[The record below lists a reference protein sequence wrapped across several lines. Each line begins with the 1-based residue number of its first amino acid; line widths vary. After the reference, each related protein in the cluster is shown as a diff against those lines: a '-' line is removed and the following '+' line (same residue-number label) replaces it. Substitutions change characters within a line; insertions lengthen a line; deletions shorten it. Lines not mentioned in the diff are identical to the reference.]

1 MTQNQTSISPADLYA
16 KLGTALAPAVVDVRR
31 PADFANADA
40 LIVSAFHCDPDEVA
54 QWAKDLPKGRPVVV
68 YCVHGRQVS
77 QGAAAALRA
86 AGHDVAYLDGG
97 IAGWIEQGLPTRR
110 HMGGGAPAKWVTRE
124 HPKIDR
130 IACPWLIRR
139 FIDPRAEF
147 IYVPTKD
154 VLATAKKTG
163 GIPYDIDGVEF
174 THEGERCSFDTI
186 LRIYGIADPA
196 LDHLA
201 TIVRGA
207 DTSRHDLAA
216 QCGGLFAISLGLSAN
231 FPDDHEMLK
240 HGMVMYDALHT
251 WCRALQAETHN
262 WPSTKPVRQAAR

>member
-1 MTQNQTSISPADLYA
+1 MDRSNHPITPRDLYER
-16 KLGTALAPAVVDVRR
+16 LGSEAAPIVVDVRR
-31 PADFANADA
+31 DTDFLGAERVIAPA
-40 LIVSAFHCDPDEVA
+40 LHRSPDRIEE
-54 QWAKDLPKGRPVVV
+54 WRNELPSGRTVVT
-68 YCVHGRQVS
+68 YCAHGEELS
-77 QGAAAALRA
+77 QGIATALRIMEIEA
-86 AGHDVAYLDGG
+86 NFLEGG
-97 IAGWIEQGLPTRR
+97 IVGWTEQGLPTRR
-110 HMGGGAPAKWVTRE
+110 NIGPSPSQWVTRE

-139 FIDPRAEF
+139 FIDPSAEF
-147 IYVPTKD
+147 IYVPKD
-154 VLATAKKTG
+154 QVVAVAQQTG

-186 LRIYGIADPA
+186 LRIYDIKDPT

-207 DTSRHDLAA
+207 DTSRHDLSP

-240 HGMVMYDALHT
+240 HGLVIYDALYT
-251 WCRALQAETHN
+251 WCRTLQAETHN
-262 WPSTKPVRQAAR
+262 WPARAAGA